1 MTDRQIY
8 AWIFLSV
15 SDFQQP
21 ASLEDVIAVADFIN
35 HAIPMP
41 KELQISFGWLQAQ
54 KLVRK
59 EREKYLLTEV
69 GLALRKSV
77 AHRSIQKIW
86 EVMTTKFLQLPEIEF
101 QPENITEAEVTSAYK
116 KYRIAIT
123 KSKRKCQNLKK

>member
-21 ASLEDVIAVADFIN
+21 ASLADVIAVADFIN

-59 EREKYLLTEV
+59 EGGKYLSTEAGV
-69 GLALRKSV
+69 TLRKSV
-77 AHRSIQKIW
+77 LQRSIHKIW

-101 QPENITEAEVTSAYK
+101 QPENITEEEVTVAYEKYK
-116 KYRIAIT
+116 K
-123 KSKRKCQNLKK
+123 KK